1 MLKNEKYVY
10 ETNEYKIINPNE
22 GLQNDILNKLN
33 EYIDEKGNVNLENKE
48 LLLYLLQLLIES
60 NEEDYQF
67 NQYTKEI
74 LEELENNPPQ
84 EYRTI
89 LYFLGN
95 IISDIIINTYRTKI
109 LEVKQSHIELL
120 QQQTINRVNEFNADL
135 QMSVRNDKR
144 IKDEKR
150 VSEMRKDIEILKEIK
165 INPIKRLIHKLKK
178 NKEYI

>member
-67 NQYTKEI
+67 NQYNKEI
-74 LEELENNPPQ
+74 LEELEINPPQ

-120 QQQTINRVNEFNADL
+120 QQQTIQRVDEFNADL
-135 QMSVRNDKR
+135 QMSVRNNKR

-150 VSEMRKDIEILKEIK
+150 VSEMRKDIEPLKEIK
-165 INPIKRLIHKLKK
+165 ISPIKRIIYKLKK
-178 NKEYI
+178 NKEDI